1 MKQHWA
7 PVWHQAITRSLNDG
21 KPFGKDKTVVF
32 SVKVP
37 IPSDRL
43 RLRFSNLLGTKP
55 YEIGAVCVWS
65 NGMSHA
71 VTLDGRRSFSVP
83 TGGKIYSDELELRVS
98 PNTELQIRVFYRS
111 VIADCNM
118 IEEKAT
124 LLDGDRTEDAVP
136 DGVNK
141 PLLGKILGAYNAIP
155 PLDAVVLL
163 LDLPAKII
171 VAFGDSITAM
181 SRWTKPLAERLQKAY
196 SGEYVLLNS
205 GIYGN
210 CLLYETD
217 GILGRRFGGAYGEM
231 GTKRFG
237 RDVLDVSNLS
247 AVILGLGVNDVSYY
261 TEKTK
266 STINLTAYARE
277 LMRITDELHTR
288 GVRVTMQT
296 ITPRLGVSLT
306 MGKFTQ
312 EMEAQRLL
320 FNGWIRSAGI
330 FDYVFDAEAVVRE
343 EHPDGF
349 YFAEGL
355 HQGDH
360 LHPNA
365 RGGKMLADAFDL
377 GKLTGKE
384 I

>member
-1 MKQHWA
+1 MWA
-7 PVWHQAITRSLNDG
+7 QIWHQAITRSLNDG
-21 KPFGKDKTVVF
+21 KPFGRDKTVVF

-43 RLRFSNLLGTKP
+43 RLRFSNLLGAAP
-55 YEIGAVCVWS
+55 YEIGAVSVWLD
-65 NGMSHA
+65 GTPHF
-71 VTLDGRRSFSVP
+71 VTLGGKRSFSVP
-83 TGGKIYSDELELRVS
+83 TGGKVYSDELGLCVS
-98 PNTELQIRVFYRS
+98 ANSELQIRIFYRS

-118 IEEKAT
+118 IEEQAT
-124 LLDGDRTEDAVP
+124 LLDGDRTEGAIP

-155 PLDAVVLL
+155 SLDAIELQT
-163 LDLPAKII
+163 DEPPKTI

-196 SGEYVLLNS
+196 NGEYLLLNS
-205 GIYGN
+205 GISGN
-210 CLLYETD
+210 CLLYEVD
-217 GILGRRFGGAYGEM
+217 GILGRLFGGVYGEM

-237 RDVLDVSNLS
+237 RDVLDVPNLS

-261 TEKTK
+261 SEKTK
-266 STINLTAYARE
+266 GTINLEAYKRE
-277 LMRITDELHTR
+277 ITRLTDELHAR
-288 GVRVTMQT
+288 GVRVTMET

-312 EMEAQRLL
+312 EMEGQRLL
-320 FNGWIRSAGI
+320 FNDWIRSVGI

-343 EHPDGF
+343 ERTDGF
-349 YFAEGL
+349 YYAEGL

-360 LHPNA
+360 LHPNTA
-365 RGGKMLADAFDL
+365 GGQKLADAFDL
-377 GKLTGKE
+377 KKLTGKDA
-384 I
+384 